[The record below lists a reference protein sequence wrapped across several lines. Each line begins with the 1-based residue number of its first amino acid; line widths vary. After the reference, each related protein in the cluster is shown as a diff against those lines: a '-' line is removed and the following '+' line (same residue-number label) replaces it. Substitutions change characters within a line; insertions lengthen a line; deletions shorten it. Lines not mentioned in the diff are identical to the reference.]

1 MQSAKVQPAITE
13 RMGEHSATAMPS
25 MTTITL
31 AVDGMSCEGCENSIQ
46 SALGALD
53 GVSAVDASH
62 EAKTVKV
69 DYDAGATDEAA
80 LKDVIEDIGFEPI

>member
-1 MQSAKVQPAITE
+1 MSQ
-13 RMGEHSATAMPS
+13 
-25 MTTITL
+25 TTTTL

-69 DYDAGATDEAA
+69 DHDADVTDEAA
-80 LKDVIEDIGFEPI
+80 LRDAIEDIGFEPI